1 MTIRTTG
8 CHHMAFVTNKMDET
22 VDFYTNVLGL
32 PLVVTLQLPPQDPF
46 PGAVWGDL
54 GGAKHYFF
62 DIGNGDR
69 IAFFEFHEE
78 LPENYAQMGAGNH
91 LAIAVPSETALEE
104 ARQHLLANGIKIK
117 HDLDH
122 GFCKSIY
129 FDDPVNGI
137 NLEFAVY
144 IAKCTEEEPF
154 LQDDQPVPAAA
165 QYLGDRQE
173 RFLLHFV
180 PDGKG
185 GMAVEKGQG
194 SAAH

>member
-1 MTIRTTG
+1 MTIRATG

-91 LAIAVPSETALEE
+91 LAIAVPSETALLVMDFTKQTCTPERRKRCADQVPNVVKLVNE
-104 ARQHLLANGIKIK
+104 ARAKGALI
-117 HDLDH
+117 
-122 GFCKSIY
+122 IY
-129 FDDPVNGI
+129 SV
-137 NLEFAVY
+137 AV
-144 IAKCTEEEPF
+144 PNS
-154 LQDDQPVPAAA
+154 VPA
-165 QYLGDRQE
+165 
-173 RFLLHFV
+173 
-180 PDGKG
+180 DGVRVAP
-185 GMAVEKGQG
+185 MILMPCACTRRMI
-194 SAAH
+194 SW

>member
-1 MTIRTTG
+1 MTIRAAG

-78 LPENYAQMGAGNH
+78 LPENYTQMGAGNH
-91 LAIAVPSETALEE
+91 LAIAVPSETALDE
-104 ARQHLLANGIKIK
+104 ARQHLPQR
-117 HDLDH
+117 D
-122 GFCKSIY
+122 
-129 FDDPVNGI
+129 
-137 NLEFAVY
+137 
-144 IAKCTEEEPF
+144 
-154 LQDDQPVPAAA
+154 QDQA
-165 QYLGDRQE
+165 
-173 RFLLHFV
+173 
-180 PDGKG
+180 
-185 GMAVEKGQG
+185 
-194 SAAH
+194 

>member
-1 MTIRTTG
+1 MKSYSRTTRRW
-8 CHHMAFVTNKMDET
+8 ARQ
-22 VDFYTNVLGL
+22 
-32 PLVVTLQLPPQDPF
+32 P
-46 PGAVWGDL
+46 
-54 GGAKHYFF
+54 
-62 DIGNGDR
+62 
-69 IAFFEFHEE
+69 
-78 LPENYAQMGAGNH
+78 
-91 LAIAVPSETALEE
+91 LAIAVPSETAP
-104 ARQHLLANGIKIK
+104 RKPGNICSPTGSRSSTIR
-117 HDLDH
+117 H

-144 IAKCTEEEPF
+144 TAKCTEEEPF